1 MKLTQNVDL
10 AAFLHAVGG
19 CSGEVFFSSK
29 QGDYLN
35 LKSMLSQY
43 LFSVA
48 AGDHTLLFEGDISC
62 ENEQDCAVLQPYLIT
77 EQGD

>member
-1 MKLTQNVDL
+1 MKLTKNVDL
-10 AAFLHAVGG
+10 AAFLRAVGS

-62 ENEQDCAVLQPYLIT
+62 ENEQDRTKLLPYFAA
-77 EQGD
+77 EQGE